1 MFHFLFALTVYHHLF
16 LVIKCKTSGYGT
28 SVIARETALDI
39 ADALYEPNIA
49 EHIPGTTNLIADHLS
64 RMRERMDNEVPGEL
78 RGARRRVLPVR
89 NAAWW
94 RTVKCSR
101 D

>member
-1 MFHFLFALTVYHHLF
+1 M
-16 LVIKCKTSGYGT
+16 VIKCKTSGYGT

-49 EHIPGTTNLIADHLS
+49 GHIPGITNLIADYLS
-64 RMRERMDNEVPGEL
+64 RMQQHQDDELPGEL
-78 RGARRRVLPVR
+78 REARRRELPER

-94 RTVKCSR
+94 RTVKCPR
-101 D
+101 E